1 MNITISKYE
10 AICCLGSN
18 ADEIYKNA
26 IDGKSDFF
34 DIDSETIQGYTFRL
48 GKVKETLPEIDEGNY
63 KTRCNSL
70 VLYVL
75 NLLKDDVSALID
87 KYGAEN
93 IAVIGATTNSGV
105 DEFEQTGNKILSELG
120 NPAMFV
126 KDYLKLGNIAISVS
140 TACSSGNK
148 AFKLADRLIAS
159 KIAEAVLVVGVDSVT
174 KLPLYGFSSLEILTP
189 QKTNPFS
196 KNVTG
201 INIGEGCACF
211 IVEKSDKA
219 KGIKVL
225 GVGENSDTF
234 HSTTPDPEA
243 KEAKVAIL
251 EALNNA
257 KLSPSDI
264 DYINLHGTGTFANDL
279 MESVAINEIF
289 GENTPS
295 GSTKPLTGH
304 CLGAASSIETM
315 LCCHLMN
322 NFNGKLFPHVYDG
335 EYNPDFKPIKL
346 VRKDD
351 TFPKCRYCL
360 SNSFGF
366 GGTNAIIILGKDN
379 G

>member
-18 ADEIYKNA
+18 ADEIYQNA
-26 IDGKSDFF
+26 IDGRSDFF
-34 DIDSETIQGYTFRL
+34 DVDSEIIKGYTFRL
-48 GKVKETLPEIDEGNY
+48 GKVREVLPEISEENY

-75 NLLKDDVSALID
+75 NLLKNDISALIK
-87 KYGAEN
+87 KYGSEN

-105 DEFEQTGNKILSELG
+105 DEFEKFGNKIHSELG

-126 KDYLKLGNIAISVS
+126 KNYLHLDNIALSVS

-148 AFKLADRLIAS
+148 AFKLADSLIESGSA
-159 KIAEAVLVVGVDSVT
+159 KAVLIVGVDSVT

-189 QKTNPFS
+189 EKTNPFS
-196 KNVTG
+196 KNITG
-201 INIGEGCACF
+201 INIGEGCVCF
-211 IVEKSDKA
+211 IVEKSDCA

-225 GVGENSDTF
+225 GIGENSDTF

-243 KEAKVAIL
+243 KEAKKAIY

-304 CLGAASSIETM
+304 CLGAASSIETA

-322 NFNGKLFPHVYDG
+322 NFDGRFLPHVYDG
-335 EYNPDFKPIKL
+335 EYNPDFKRIKL
-346 VRKDD
+346 VRKNE

>member
-18 ADEIYKNA
+18 ADEIYQNA
-26 IDGKSDFF
+26 INGKSDFF
-34 DIDSETIQGYTFRL
+34 DVDSETIPGYTFRL
-48 GKVKETLPEIDEGNY
+48 GKVKENLPEIDKEIY

-75 NLLKDDVSALID
+75 NLLKDDISALID
-87 KYGAEN
+87 KYGADN

-105 DEFEQTGNKILSELG
+105 DEFEKFGNKIHSELG

-126 KDYLKLGNIAISVS
+126 KDFLHLGNIALSVS

-148 AFKLADRLIAS
+148 AFKLADSLIVS
-159 KIAEAVLVVGVDSVT
+159 DIAQAVLVVGVDSVT

-189 QKTNPFS
+189 KKTNPFS

-211 IVEKSDKA
+211 IVEKSDCA

-251 EALNNA
+251 EALKNA
-257 KLSPSDI
+257 KLSPADI
-264 DYINLHGTGTFANDL
+264 DYINLHGTGTLANDL

-304 CLGAASSIETM
+304 CLGAASSIEAM

-322 NFNGKLFPHVYDG
+322 NFNGKLLPHIYDG
-335 EYNPDFKPIKL
+335 EYNPDFKPVKL
-346 VRKDD
+346 VKKDD

-360 SNSFGF
+360 SSSFGF
-366 GGTNAIIILGKDN
+366 GGTNAIIVLGKDN
-379 G
+379 E